1 MNISRRIVSIVLL
14 VSLLLGI
21 PATTLGTPQANI
33 NILLDEE
40 KVSLEDEI
48 ITNEIN
54 QIMLPLREIAE
65 KLEYKVNWD
74 GNTRSITLSKGSQI
88 IELKIGETKV
98 DVNGEIL
105 VLKSPPILKETKTF
119 VPMELFSNAL
129 GLVIGWNGKH
139 QVLKINQPEE
149 KNESFFTIS
158 KDKDK
163 QAELDAYIKA
173 LEKHQNFHG
182 SVFVAKDGEVLLNKG
197 YGFADFEQNTNNISQ
212 TKFAIGS
219 ITKQFTAM
227 AIMQLNEKGL
237 LSVEDKISKYF
248 PDFPNGDS
256 ITIHNLLTHTSGLT
270 NYTNLSEFLDIDL
283 NNKDPMKTI
292 ELIKNLP
299 LEFEPGKEF
308 SYSNTNYV
316 LLGMIVENITDMS
329 LEDYLQKNIF
339 TPLNMSNTGSYYIE
353 NNQFPDATPY
363 TGFLEIYPVDD
374 ELVLTQAYGAGNIY
388 STVED
393 LYRWDRA
400 LSTEQLVKKET
411 LDKIFTEY
419 ITMPGAGS
427 YGYGWMIAD
436 TDMGRQIFHG
446 GNTMGFTANI
456 ARYPEKDLVVVILT
470 NSAYYDTTSLTNA
483 LTSIVLDKDYEM
495 PEVLKEIEIED
506 PNLYDNYIGKYEFI
520 DGTYIN
526 ITKIEDKLYAQV
538 TGQNAFEILPL
549 SNNRFFAKDVDIRIE
564 FVKDEEEEEKITEL
578 ILEQRGMT
586 FVCKRVED
594 MEEKKE
600 IEIDPKVYDNYVG
613 EYELAPNVIIK
624 ITKEDNSLYAQLTG
638 QDKFEIF
645 PESEEEFFY
654 KVVDAKIT
662 FQKDDTGN
670 VTHLILYQNAQEI
683 PANKIK

>member
-237 LSVEDKISKYF
+237 LNVEDKISKYF

-270 NYTNLSEFLDIDL
+270 NYTNLIEFLNIDF

-316 LLGMIVENITDMS
+316 LLGMIVEKITDMS
-329 LEDYLQKNIF
+329 LEEYLQKNIF

-363 TGFLEIYPVDD
+363 TGFLEVYPVDD

-436 TDMGRQIFHG
+436 TDMERQIFHG

-526 ITKIEDKLYAQV
+526 ITKIEDKLYTQV
-538 TGQNAFEILPL
+538 TSQNAFEILPL

-564 FVKDEEEEEKITEL
+564 FIKDEEEKITEL
-578 ILEQRGMT
+578 VLEQLGMT

-594 MEEKKE
+594 IEEKKE

-638 QDKFEIF
+638 QDKFGIF

-670 VTHLILYQNAQEI
+670 VTHLILYQMGQEI

>member
-119 VPMELFSNAL
+119 VPIELFSNAL

-182 SVFVAKDGEVLLNKG
+182 SVLVAKDGEVLLNKG

-219 ITKQFTAM
+219 ITKQFTAI

-316 LLGMIVENITDMS
+316 LLGMIVEKITDMS
-329 LEDYLQKNIF
+329 LEEYLQKNIF

-353 NNQFPDATPY
+353 DNQFPDATPY
-363 TGFLEIYPVDD
+363 TGFLEVYPVDD

-456 ARYPEKDLVVVILT
+456 ARYPEKDLFVVILT

-538 TGQNAFEILPL
+538 TSQNAFEILPL

-564 FVKDEEEEEKITEL
+564 FIKNEEEKITEL
-578 ILEQRGMT
+578 VLEQLGMT

-594 MEEKKE
+594 IEEKKE

-624 ITKEDNSLYAQLTG
+624 ITKEDNSLYAQLTD

>member
-316 LLGMIVENITDMS
+316 LLGMIVENITDIS

-456 ARYPEKDLVVVILT
+456 ARYPEKDLVVIILT

-564 FVKDEEEEEKITEL
+564 FIKDEEEKITEL
-578 ILEQRGMT
+578 VLEQLGMT

-594 MEEKKE
+594 IEEKKE

>member
-292 ELIKNLP
+292 ELINNLP

-564 FVKDEEEEEKITEL
+564 FIKDEEEKITEL
-578 ILEQRGMT
+578 VLEQLGMT

-594 MEEKKE
+594 IEEKKE

>member
-353 NNQFPDATPY
+353 NNQFPDTTPY

-564 FVKDEEEEEKITEL
+564 FIKDEEEKITEL
-578 ILEQRGMT
+578 VLEQLGMT

-594 MEEKKE
+594 IEEKKE

-624 ITKEDNSLYAQLTG
+624 ITKEDNNLYAQLTD

>member
-564 FVKDEEEEEKITEL
+564 FIKDEEEKITEL
-578 ILEQRGMT
+578 VLEQLGMT

-594 MEEKKE
+594 IEEKKE